1 MIVRQVSKNVGGMM
15 LTLMPAAKSTA
26 RCGTKTRTGFPHT
39 KDTDHT
45 ISAQAFR
52 AGGWAQVAQGAPAQR
67 GMAGWRDMFHTV
79 SFLVPR
85 PRSPFVDGTAAGCGT
100 SHPAVLPFTTSSGA
114 ASTAAFP
121 STARRRGW
129 VGFARMTVTPS
140 CLPGP
145 GNGKHRCLRCRAA
158 PADNFCVCTGGA
170 VVADTQHA
178 AVLRGG
184 DRKT

>member
-1 MIVRQVSKNVGGMM
+1 M

-52 AGGWAQVAQGAPAQR
+52 AGGWAQATQGAPAQR
-67 GMAGWRDMFHTV
+67 GMTGWRDMFHTV

-100 SHPAVLPFTTSSGA
+100 SHPAVLPFTL
-114 ASTAAFP
+114 TADCSYPLAVKHGDHDVLWRCIHGGFP
-121 STARRRGW
+121 VNSEEEG
-129 VGFARMTVTPS
+129 VGRLCTNDRDALVP
-140 CLPGP
+140 PGP
-145 GNGKHRCLRCRAA
+145 GKREA
-158 PADNFCVCTGGA
+158 PLLALQGCT
-170 VVADTQHA
+170 
-178 AVLRGG
+178 R
-184 DRKT
+184 